1 MNKVIKPYSLEE
13 KSTLDLLN
21 AIYKQKRAIKCSKW
35 NACTLVVLCVCIIP
49 VIIFFFNIL
58 QIQIVLLYEFLQDL
72 LNILSILVGF
82 TITALSI
89 IGTGLSKEII
99 QLLSNYESQQNI
111 NAHHS
116 IYHTTILIFFEYIYS
131 LLITLGFIVL
141 CLFLYPYAHFINS
154 FRLIFSILFFYTF
167 ILLAYWSV
175 FSVKG
180 LIFNLYCIIMLNS
193 QVETQNN
200 NRKSS

>member
-13 KSTLDLLN
+13 ESTLDLLN

-35 NACTLVVLCVCIIP
+35 NVWTLIILCTCIIP
-49 VIIFFFNIL
+49 TIVFFFNFLHIR
-58 QIQIVLLYEFLQDL
+58 ISLLYEFLQDL

-89 IGTGLSKEII
+89 IGTGLSKEVI
-99 QLLSNYESQQNI
+99 QLLSNYELQQNK

-131 LLITLGFIVL
+131 LLITLSIKTINKFGLTPAILNQEKKLICKKYIIKNVIIIPIIEITF
-141 CLFLYPYAHFINS
+141 FKHFTFFHVNDF
-154 FRLIFSILFFYTF
+154 FRLHF
-167 ILLAYWSV
+167 
-175 FSVKG
+175 
-180 LIFNLYCIIMLNS
+180 
-193 QVETQNN
+193 
-200 NRKSS
+200 

>member
-35 NACTLVVLCVCIIP
+35 NVWTLIILCTCIIP
-49 VIIFFFNIL
+49 TIVFFFNFLHIR
-58 QIQIVLLYEFLQDL
+58 ISLLYEFLQDL

-89 IGTGLSKEII
+89 IGTGLSKKVI

-141 CLFLYPYAHFINS
+141 CLFLYPSAHFINS